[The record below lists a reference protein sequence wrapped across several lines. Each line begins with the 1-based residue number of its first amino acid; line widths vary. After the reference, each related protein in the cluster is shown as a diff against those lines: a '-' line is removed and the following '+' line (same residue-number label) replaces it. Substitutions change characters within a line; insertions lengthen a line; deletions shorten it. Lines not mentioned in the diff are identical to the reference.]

1 MTPAPLYTVF
11 DSPDSTLLAL
21 ALLPPAVRYAFAVV
35 LGLCVGSFVN
45 VVVHRIPVMMQRAW
59 EAEIA
64 EATGNTRAAPDD
76 GYPAHYDLWR
86 PRSACPHCGHV
97 LRAWENIPLAS
108 YLILRG
114 RCRQCGHAIGVRYPL
129 VELAGALLAAGS
141 LAAFGPTGAAFAAF
155 GLCAALL
162 AMSAI
167 DIRTGY
173 LPDSM
178 TLPLLWAGLALNLG
192 GTFTSLRSAVV
203 GAMVGYLFL
212 WSIYW
217 LFKWLRGI
225 EGIGFGDLKLLAA
238 LGAWMGWA
246 ALPQVV
252 LFAAVTGAI
261 VGLIATWRGRMRF
274 EEPIPFGPFLA
285 AGGVATLFFGT
296 PFYSAL
302 GG

>member
-1 MTPAPLYTVF
+1 
-11 DSPDSTLLAL
+11 
-21 ALLPPAVRYAFAVV
+21 
-35 LGLCVGSFVN
+35 
-45 VVVHRIPVMMQRAW
+45 
-59 EAEIA
+59 
-64 EATGNTRAAPDD
+64 
-76 GYPAHYDLWR
+76 
-86 PRSACPHCGHV
+86 
-97 LRAWENIPLAS
+97 
-108 YLILRG
+108 
-114 RCRQCGHAIGVRYPL
+114 
-129 VELAGALLAAGS
+129 
-141 LAAFGPTGAAFAAF
+141 
-155 GLCAALL
+155 
-162 AMSAI
+162 
-167 DIRTGY
+167 
-173 LPDSM
+173 
-178 TLPLLWAGLALNLG
+178 
-192 GTFTSLRSAVV
+192 
-203 GAMVGYLFL
+203 MVGYLFL